1 MGFRAGI
8 SGGWDAPEKPA
19 SPLRRNTGSILIR
32 ELFITMLD
40 IIKERFPQLL
50 ELIPIKLKRTLP
62 IKVSTAIVLTFGRFA
77 RADIVGLL
85 RRAEVYLL

>member
-19 SPLRRNTGSILIR
+19 SPLRRNAGSILIR
-32 ELFITMLD
+32 ELFIKMLD
-40 IIKERFPQLL
+40 IIKERFPQLM

-62 IKVSTAIVLTFGRFA
+62 IKVSNAIG
-77 RADIVGLL
+77 ICSG
-85 RRAEVYLL
+85 

>member
-8 SGGWDAPEKPA
+8 SGGRDAPEKPA

-40 IIKERFPQLL
+40 IIKERFPQLM
-50 ELIPIKLKRTLP
+50 ELIQIILRNTVHVLMQKEKKQKMLLKLH
-62 IKVSTAIVLTFGRFA
+62 
-77 RADIVGLL
+77 
-85 RRAEVYLL
+85 